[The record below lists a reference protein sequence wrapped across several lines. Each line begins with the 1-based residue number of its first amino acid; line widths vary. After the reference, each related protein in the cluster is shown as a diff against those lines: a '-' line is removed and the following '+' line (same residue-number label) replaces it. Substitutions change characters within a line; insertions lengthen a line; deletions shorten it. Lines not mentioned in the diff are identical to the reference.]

1 MKPVPGT
8 HILNEFKAPLFLL
21 ENGLIYLFKY
31 AA

>member
-1 MKPVPGT
+1 MKLVPGT
-8 HILNEFKAPLFLL
+8 HTLNEFNELFLL